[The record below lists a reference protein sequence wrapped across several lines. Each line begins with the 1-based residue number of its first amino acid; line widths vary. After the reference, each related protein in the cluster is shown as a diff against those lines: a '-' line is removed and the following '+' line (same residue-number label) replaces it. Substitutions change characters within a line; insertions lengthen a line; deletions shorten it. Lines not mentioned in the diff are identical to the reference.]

1 MFPSE
6 RLEQLLSSSFIQNP
20 KFICNCFPT
29 TPWDSTACQI
39 SAQAGGEACWG
50 LAEDD
55 RGIEEVLDGCT
66 FGEDGKHVN
75 LTLWIC
81 SSGELC
87 GKVMILLSL
96 HPDTDVTLG
105 ILLCNPSVCLLTWKF
120 SSELSSPQ
128 VCGIMF
134 RAMWARWV
142 CCQSCRRESYNPQSQ
157 EKEKIVLDVNP

>member
-1 MFPSE
+1 MAVTDARSHCQDRIGRLGSGFSMFPSE

-66 FGEDGKHVN
+66 FREDGKCVN
-75 LTLWIC
+75 TTLWIC
-81 SSGELC
+81 FSGEPC
-87 GKVMILLSL
+87 GKVLILLSL
-96 HPDTDVTLG
+96 RPDTDVTLG
-105 ILLCNPSVCLLTWKF
+105 ILLCIPSHAFWF
-120 SSELSSPQ
+120 GNFQ
-128 VCGIMF
+128 VNWAVPRSVGLWLF
-134 RAMWARWV
+134 RAVWGR
-142 CCQSCRRESYNPQSQ
+142 
-157 EKEKIVLDVNP
+157 